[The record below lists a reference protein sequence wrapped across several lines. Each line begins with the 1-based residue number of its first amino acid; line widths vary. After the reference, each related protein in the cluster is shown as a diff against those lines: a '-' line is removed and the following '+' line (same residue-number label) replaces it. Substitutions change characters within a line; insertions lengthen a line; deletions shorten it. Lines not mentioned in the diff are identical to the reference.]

1 MRKFRRRKTHLIQRE
16 KQSLEEIEDWQ
27 KLYSK
32 NLETKKI
39 LKEENNEMYLK
50 CEELEK
56 NKSGNVLQIDKVKD
70 SSEECSCDID
80 VDCAYCLAVY
90 ENEKGLVEE
99 VQWTAEDDAAELK
112 EYRDMTNKVR
122 REKYQEKI
130 KKAMAPIP
138 ALPERELCEYEKIR
152 KNNIAQMK
160 RELAEHEA
168 KWEAEWEAKK

>member
-1 MRKFRRRKTHLIQRE
+1 
-16 KQSLEEIEDWQ
+16 
-27 KLYSK
+27 LYSK
-32 NLETKKI
+32 NSETKKI

-112 EYRDMTNKVR
+112 EYRDMTNKAR

-130 KKAMAPIP
+130 
-138 ALPERELCEYEKIR
+138 
-152 KNNIAQMK
+152 
-160 RELAEHEA
+160 
-168 KWEAEWEAKK
+168 